1 MFNVLQSAL
10 FDNIDNSDLIV
21 ILQKVTSKEPVLV
34 QSMLTT
40 GLVEK
45 LNQLVG
51 RASDDFVRQNARSVL
66 KMVT

>member
-1 MFNVLQSAL
+1 MFNVLQNAL
-10 FDNIDNSDLIV
+10 NDNIDNSDLLV

-51 RASDDFVRQNARSVL
+51 HASDDFVRQNARSVL